1 MYDLR
6 ILATAAR
13 ELGKLDKSAVQR
25 IIDRVRRLAEN
36 LDEIRL
42 ESLKGEFAG
51 LYKLRVGDYRIVYE
65 IIHDEKIIIIHQIG
79 HRSEIYRK
87 R

>member
-1 MYDLR
+1 VYDLR